1 MSGKLRRKAVRYT
14 DERVHLTSEILNGI
28 RVIKYN
34 GWVAPFLRR
43 IADLR
48 KDEIH
53 KIKKSSFIRS
63 ATSTIRVSILS
74 YLVHISDL
82 SLWLSLSKILDAMLV
97 LLTGN
102 SLFSFV
108 ITVYRVMSLHLF

>member
-1 MSGKLRRKAVRYT
+1 MSGKLRRKAVKYT
-14 DERVHLTSEILNGI
+14 DERVDLTSEILNGI

-34 GWVAPFLRR
+34 GWVAPFLHR

-53 KIKKSSFIRS
+53 KIRKSSFIRS

-74 YLVHISDL
+74 YHVHISDL
-82 SLWLSLSKILDAMLV
+82 SLWLSLSRK
-97 LLTGN
+97 
-102 SLFSFV
+102 S
-108 ITVYRVMSLHLF
+108 

>member
-1 MSGKLRRKAVRYT
+1 MSGKLRRKAVKYT

-53 KIKKSSFIRS
+53 KIRKSSFIRS
-63 ATSTIRVSILS
+63 ATSTIRVSINCLITYT
-74 YLVHISDL
+74 YLICL
-82 SLWLSLSKILDAMLV
+82 F
-97 LLTGN
+97 G
-102 SLFSFV
+102 SLFPEILECNVSAV
-108 ITVYRVMSLHLF
+108 NR